1 MTEAQEKC
9 SLIKGFCMFTHRTRV
24 MFIATCCIVL
34 LSACSGKAYSPI
46 SGTTDSTN
54 TPTAKHTAIVSPTP
68 HLTSTVFPSP
78 TPDKAPTRYTAHVV
92 LRGVGRPDDLV
103 FDQQGRVLFSDYYN
117 GTVSRVNANGTVTVL
132 LHGLAGPEGLV
143 VLSDGTLVIAEQR
156 TNRILALPPGAFSPN
171 ILRTLPGMPSTAPCK
186 DGVDGI
192 ALDPT
197 NNTLIIPDS
206 PTGNVYRMSLDGQ
219 SLTLLASGITRP
231 VGAIVDAQGT
241 VYVADE
247 CGGALWRITP
257 DGKTTRTGGFG
268 KLDDVVLDTYGNAL
282 VIDLAPSIHALIRYN
297 LSTGTRTT
305 LASHGFI
312 EPQGLAIDAH
322 GDIYVSDDYA
332 DMIVEYI
339 PG

>member
-1 MTEAQEKC
+1 
-9 SLIKGFCMFTHRTRV
+9 MFTHRARFI
-24 MFIATCCIVL
+24 FIATCCIVL
-34 LSACSGKAYSPI
+34 LSACTGKAFGPV
-46 SGTTDSTN
+46 SGTTD
-54 TPTAKHTAIVSPTP
+54 TPAPKHIATPIAVVSPTP
-68 HLTSTVFPSP
+68 HPSTTVSPSP
-78 TPDKAPTRYTAHVV
+78 TPDKAPTRYNAHIV
-92 LRGVGRPDDLV
+92 LRGLARPDDLV
-103 FDQQGRVLFSDYYN
+103 FDQQGHLLFSDYYN
-117 GTVSRVNANGTVTVL
+117 GTVSRVNTNGTVTVL

-156 TNRILALPPGAFSPN
+156 TNRILALPPGAFTPN
-171 ILRTLPGMPSTAPCK
+171 VLRTLPGMPSTAACK

-231 VGAIVDAQGT
+231 VGATVDAQGT
-241 VYVADE
+241 IYVADE

-257 DGKTTRTGGFG
+257 DGKTTRIGGFG
-268 KLDDVVLDTYGNAL
+268 MLDDVVLDTHGNAL
-282 VIDLAPSIHALIRYN
+282 VIDLAPSIHALIRLN
-297 LSTGTRTT
+297 LSTGARTT
-305 LASHGFI
+305 LASRGFI
-312 EPQGLAIDAH
+312 EPQGLAIDAR

-332 DMIVEYI
+332 DMIEEYI